1 MNFNVTINNILTI
14 DEIPNYWKTDDYVKL
29 LDRFGFPDAKSRD
42 IQELQE
48 LLFMAISDYEPNEA
62 AAIVLDYKLS
72 EHLSEGQ
79 IDQLSN
85 EMLLDKVCEEYPV
98 IALHRELFSVNQLVY
113 KAYNGKFPNAK
124 ASLIS
129 CTVTPVDNTDNLKIT
144 KEYLMKILYK
154 SFSSKNIAKRLYEEQ
169 LTTALDF
176 PEAEA
181 ILWEMNST
189 DNQNIEF
196 ITSEYWLQ
204 RDDFDASEFV
214 GELQIEA

>member
-1 MNFNVTINNILTI
+1 MNFNVTINTIETI

-42 IQELQE
+42 NDELRE
-48 LLFMAISDYEPNEA
+48 LLFMAISDYDPNEA

-85 EMLLDKVCEEYPV
+85 EMLLDKVCEEYPE
-98 IALHRELFSVNQLVY
+98 IALHNDLFGVNQLVY

-124 ASLIS
+124 ASLIN
-129 CTVTPVDNTDNLKIT
+129 CTVTPIEAVDGLKIT

-169 LTTALDF
+169 LTTSMEF
-176 PEAEA
+176 PEADA
-181 ILWEMNST
+181 ILWEMNSS
-189 DNQNIEF
+189 DNKNFEI
-196 ITSEYWLQ
+196 ITSEYWLR

-214 GELQIEA
+214 GELIIEE